1 MIFLGTAGWKYD
13 HWRGSFYSRHQ
24 LNDLEYYSR
33 HSSLVEIN
41 STFYRI
47 PTETTVRSWYH
58 YTPDDFI
65 FSAKLT
71 RDITHS
77 RDRMFNSET
86 VEYFFNRMNQG
97 LEDKFK
103 TVLVQ
108 FPPWLKYSDK
118 SFMFLTSIIDECLLY
133 FKGTIVVE
141 IRDESWIIPE
151 FKKFL
156 HSHQISLA
164 RTTRFP
170 IPENFAPLPSLYYLR
185 LLGDRKLIPD
195 ESLGQ
200 VFLDKQEALKEWVT
214 KLVSLT
220 SQYDTIFVLI
230 NNRFSGYAIND
241 AITLSKALSQEK
253 IDRIGFE
260 QTDKYL
266 KRQMPLSDFFP

>member
-1 MIFLGTAGWKYD
+1 MIFLGTAGWKYN

-24 LNDLEYYSR
+24 SNDLEYYSR
-33 HSSLVEIN
+33 HSKLVEIN

-47 PTETTVRSWYH
+47 PTEATVRGWYH

-65 FSAKLT
+65 FSAKLV

-77 RDRMFNSET
+77 RDRMFNPET
-86 VEYFFNRMNQG
+86 VEYFFNRLNQG

-103 TVLVQ
+103 TVLIQ
-108 FPPWLKYSDK
+108 FPPRLKYSEN
-118 SFMFLTSIIDECLLY
+118 SFTFLTSIIDECLIY
-133 FKGTIVVE
+133 FKGKIVVE
-141 IRDESWIIPE
+141 IRNESWINDE
-151 FKKFL
+151 FQKFL

-164 RTTRFP
+164 RTTRFQ
-170 IPENFAPLPSLYYLR
+170 IPENFASLPSLYYLR

-220 SQYDTIFVLI
+220 SQYKTIFVLI

-253 IDRIGFE
+253 INITGFE
-260 QTDKYL
+260 QSDKYL

>member
-1 MIFLGTAGWKYD
+1 MIFLGTAGWKYN

-24 LNDLEYYSR
+24 SNDLEYYSR

-47 PTETTVRSWYH
+47 PTEAMVRGWYH

-65 FSAKLT
+65 FSAKLI

-77 RDRMFNSET
+77 RDRMFNPEI
-86 VEYFFNRMNQG
+86 VEYFFNRMIQG

-118 SFMFLTSIIDECLLY
+118 SFMFLSSIIDECLIY
-133 FKGTIVVE
+133 FKGNIVVE
-141 IRDESWIIPE
+141 IRDESWINPE
-151 FKKFL
+151 FKKFI
-156 HSHQISLA
+156 HSRQISLA

-170 IPENFAPLPSLYYLR
+170 IPEDFASLPSLYYLR

-220 SQYDTIFVLI
+220 SKYETIFVLI

-241 AITLSKALSQEK
+241 AITLSKALFQEK
-253 IDRIGFE
+253 IDRKGFE
-260 QTDKYL
+260 QSDKYL

>member
-1 MIFLGTAGWKYD
+1 MIFLGTAGWKYN

-24 LNDLEYYSR
+24 SNDLEYYSR

-47 PTETTVRSWYH
+47 PTDTMVRSWYH

-77 RDRMFNSET
+77 RDRIFNSET
-86 VEYFFNRMNQG
+86 VKFFFDRMNQG
-97 LEDKFK
+97 LENKLK

-118 SFMFLTSIIDECLLY
+118 SFMFLTSIIDECLVY
-133 FKGTIVVE
+133 FNGTIVIE
-141 IRDESWIIPE
+141 IRDESWINPE

-156 HSHQISLA
+156 LSNQISLA

-185 LLGDRKLIPD
+185 LLGDRTLIPD
-195 ESLGQ
+195 ESLGK
-200 VFLDKQEALKEWVT
+200 VFLDKQEALKEWVI
-214 KLVSLT
+214 KLRALS
-220 SQYDTIFVLI
+220 SQYNTIFVVI

-241 AITLSKALSQEK
+241 AITLSKALSREK
-253 IDRIGFE
+253 IDSKGFE
-260 QTDKYL
+260 QSNKYL
-266 KRQMPLSDFFP
+266 KRQMSLSDFLP